1 MLLVVQRFDAVYTAP
16 GAWREGGSSMS
27 RDGGEGGPWVPDG
40 LEDVHDV
47 AAAAADIGV
56 WAWDAELDRI
66 WWSPTLQR
74 IFGVEVTGPIDSNDY
89 IALIY
94 SADREL
100 VGALVGE
107 VLSGQRTSYRME
119 HRFVRPDGE
128 LVWVR
133 CHARVVPGAESLR
146 IAGTVQ
152 VIDDEMNWRSEGL
165 RMDRMDNV
173 GKLVAGVAHDLN
185 NLLTVM
191 MSQSAVIEELVDDG
205 PELVRPLL
213 GATSRAAGLVTTLL
227 DLSRKRGE
235 DPVALDVASTIRE
248 QLEVLEPL
256 VGEGVRVNVTAQP
269 GLWDVYIDPRRFE
282 QVILNLVVNARDA
295 MEGVGDVT
303 IRCRNVDFA
312 YDEAPEELE
321 ARRYVCVEVQDS
333 GPGVPEEV
341 LPRIFDM
348 FFTTKQEGKGTGLGL
363 ASCKSIIEGANGTI
377 VCVSAPEGT
386 CFKIYLPRHFDGP
399 ISFNSLEVRSL
410 HRVLTAS
417 LLIIEDSR
425 FLREWLGRAMGHDGR
440 SVWTASSVEEARA
453 LGLSPSL
460 VDAVVSDVVLGR
472 KGELDD
478 VRALAAELGA
488 PVVFMS
494 GYDLD
499 RVADSV
505 DLEREVFIAKPF
517 SGTSLLEAVLAAFEL
532 K

>member
-1 MLLVVQRFDAVYTAP
+1 
-16 GAWREGGSSMS
+16 MS
-27 RDGGEGGPWVPDG
+27 RDDDGRQWVPQNLG
-40 LEDVHDV
+40 DVHDV
-47 AAAAADIGV
+47 AAAAAGIGIWSWNADI
-56 WAWDAELDRI
+56 DRM
-66 WWSPTLQR
+66 WWSPTLQE
-74 IFGVEVTGPIDSNDY
+74 IFGVEVTGPLDSNDY

-94 SADREL
+94 PADRDFI
-100 VGALVGE
+100 GALVGE

-119 HRFVRPDGE
+119 HRVVRPDGE

-133 CHARVVPGAESLR
+133 CHARVVPEIDSLE
-146 IAGTVQ
+146 IAGTMQ

-165 RMDRMDNV
+165 RVDRMDNV

-191 MSQSAVIEELVDDG
+191 LSQAAVIEEMTDDG
-205 PELVRPLL
+205 AELARPLV
-213 GATSRAAGLVTTLL
+213 GATTRAAGLVTTLL

-235 DPVALDVASTIRE
+235 DPVALDVVTTIQD

-256 VGEGVRVNVTAQP
+256 VGEGVSVKLTAP
-269 GLWDVYIDPRRFE
+269 NGLWNVYIDPRRFE

-295 MEGVGDVT
+295 MEGRGEVS

-312 YDEAPEELE
+312 YDEAPSELE

-333 GPGVPEEV
+333 GPGIPDEV

-377 VCVSAPEGT
+377 VCSSSEDGT
-386 CFKIYLPRHFDGP
+386 CFRVFLPRHYNGP

-425 FLREWLGRAMGHDGR
+425 FLREWLGRALAHDGR
-440 SVWTASSVEEARA
+440 SVWTAASVEEARA
-453 LGLSPSL
+453 MGLSRSL
-460 VDAVVSDVVLGR
+460 VDAVVSDVVLAR
-472 KGELDD
+472 KDELDD
-478 VRALAAELGA
+478 VRELARELDA

-494 GYDLD
+494 GYDLG
-499 RVADSV
+499 RVADAV
-505 DLEREVFIAKPF
+505 DLEHEVFIAKPF
-517 SGTSLLEAVLAAFEL
+517 NGTSLLEAVLAAFEL
-532 K
+532 E